1 MSIGLFAFAK
11 GVADA
16 EEDLYITNRKAKAE
30 QAKREAEQ
38 AQEDAASR
46 YTLQYGGQDIMRFD
60 TRRNDSSDD
69 TRRAS
74 GFALSNEIAELM
86 KESTFILDNKE
97 KTKED
102 GSPMFG
108 PQEIQLAQTTV
119 DLLSSDEAQNQIN
132 SWTSMSFQDITKL
145 DQIGENEFAYQDWRS
160 KLPHA
165 IYFDKEA
172 ARLDKITGGGYK
184 FNDDPEHIWNTYTQL
199 TNNGAQTSD
208 VEANNAGL
216 TSIMENRRDFLRNY
230 NRYLKSGKDR
240 NAELGYYQ
248 DTVDSFIESDLD
260 YNLDTFILLSSGNYP
275 KRTSPEGNIPGY
287 TMSRVIDQ
295 TKDADIDKK
304 APIII
309 STNETIAQLTYDMQ
323 GLMIGMYN
331 EAKASGD
338 IDKYIQGA
346 LPRFI
351 SNVADVFFG
360 PAGAIQNF
368 PTFTNMIAE
377 KTGSEF
383 LGGKKIK
390 YGDKEYTFDQFV
402 NEGIE
407 IKNQK
412 ISEEFGGGSYDP
424 YALDYDGKFKK
435 YMDGK
440 GGKLSTKEAFDIL
453 EAAKTEEGYDAWKN
467 TIGFAGLFAAKEI
480 ALAFNVAIMRQGFEG
495 GKAVSDPDFQ
505 RSYDEVRAG
514 GGILGVENMSTK
526 IKYFSILRNEMADKA
541 LPAIIFSRAKAGILP
556 GQTLKN
562 AAVSLIQ
569 YLVPIINSANDTPMY
584 DAEGNLIPM
593 PLVGRQIPLALTLT
607 PELFESL
614 MEFEKNEYT
623 SWINSENDVEV
634 RKTEEV
640 INKTTK
646 KDSNSLVGQL
656 FDSLEEQARESDL
669 N

>member
-16 EEDLYITNRKAKAE
+16 EEDLYITKRKAKAK
-30 QAKREAEQ
+30 QAEREAEQ
-38 AQEDAASR
+38 AAEDAASR
-46 YTLQYGGQDIMRFD
+46 YTLQYRGQDIMRFD

-119 DLLSSDEAQNQIN
+119 DLLRSDEAQSQIN
-132 SWTSMSFQDITKL
+132 SWTSMAFQDITKL

-172 ARLDKITGGGYK
+172 ARLDKITGAGYK
-184 FNDDPEHIWNTYTQL
+184 FNDDPEHIWNTYNQL
-199 TNNGAQTSD
+199 TNNGAQTGN
-208 VEANNAGL
+208 VEADNAGP
-216 TSIMENRRDFLRNY
+216 TSIEENRRNFLRNY

-248 DTVDSFIESDLD
+248 ATVDSFIESDLD
-260 YNLDTFILLSSGNYP
+260 NNLDSLILLTSGNYP
-275 KRTSPEGNIPGY
+275 KRTAPEGKIPGY

-360 PAGAIQNF
+360 PAGAIQNL

-412 ISEEFGGGSYDP
+412 MSDEFGGGSYDP
-424 YALDYDGKFKK
+424 YALDYDGRFKK

-541 LPAIIFSRAKAGILP
+541 LPAIIFSRSKSGVLP
-556 GQTLKN
+556 GQTLKH
-562 AAVSLIQ
+562 AAASLMND
-569 YLVPIINSANDTPMY
+569 LVPIINSANDTPMY
-584 DAEGNLIPM
+584 DLEGNPIPM

-607 PELFESL
+607 PELFKSL

-640 INKTTK
+640 INKATK
-646 KDSNSLVGQL
+646 KEDNTITVGSL
-656 FDSLEEQARESDL
+656 FDSLEKQATESGL
-669 N
+669 